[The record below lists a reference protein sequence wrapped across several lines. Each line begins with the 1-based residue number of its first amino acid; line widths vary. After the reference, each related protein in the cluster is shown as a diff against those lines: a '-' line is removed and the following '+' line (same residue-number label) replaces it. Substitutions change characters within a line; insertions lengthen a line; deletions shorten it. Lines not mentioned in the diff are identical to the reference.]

1 LIGVVGAGFALDML
15 IRRNVLSQPKPAR
28 LVPGLFWTLIAGF
41 TSFISHTGAPP
52 YQVWTLPLGLKKAVF
67 AGTATIAFA
76 YVNLLKLPFYWQLG
90 QVNTGSLKTA
100 AMLAPVAILA
110 VFAGVRVVKILP
122 EKLFFQLV
130 IWALLGISVK
140 LIWGALT
147 A

>member
-1 LIGVVGAGFALDML
+1 M
-15 IRRNVLSQPKPAR
+15 
-28 LVPGLFWTLIAGF
+28 
-41 TSFISHTGAPP
+41 
-52 YQVWTLPLGLKKAVF
+52 
-67 AGTATIAFA
+67 
-76 YVNLLKLPFYWQLG
+76 
-90 QVNTGSLKTA
+90 NTGSLKTA